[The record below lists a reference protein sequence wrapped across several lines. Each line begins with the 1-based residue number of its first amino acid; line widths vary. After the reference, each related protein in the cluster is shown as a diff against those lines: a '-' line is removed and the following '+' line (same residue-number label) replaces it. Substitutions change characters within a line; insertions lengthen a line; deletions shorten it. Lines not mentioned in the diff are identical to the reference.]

1 MKLSE
6 ILKFLNSDTNIELDL
21 EIQHLAKIEDASQ
34 GDITFLS
41 NPKYRKFL
49 LSTNASAILVD
60 KNVDYKEIEARKNP
74 IVLVKVDNPYL
85 AFLRLLDLFYP
96 PPVPLAK
103 GIHPSAVVSPDAII
117 GANVAI
123 GANVF
128 IGNRCIIGDNTQIWH
143 NAVLFDDVTVGSN
156 TTIYSN
162 VTVREQCKIGSN
174 VIIHSGT
181 VVGSDGFGFAPKD
194 DGTYEKI
201 PQRGIVIIEDN
212 VEIGS
217 NCSIDRA
224 TLGETRIC
232 KGAKLDNL
240 IQIAHNVIVGEN
252 TVIAAQTG
260 ISGSTKIGKN
270 CILAGQVGI
279 VGHINIANRTTIAA
293 QSGISK
299 SINEEGKT
307 YFGYPA
313 TEIAEMRRIVAAQ
326 RQLPGIVFEIENLKK
341 KIAELEEKLKED
353 KG

>member
-6 ILKFLNSDTNIELDL
+6 IIKFLNAEANFSSDV
-21 EIQHLAKIEDASQ
+21 EIKHLAKIEEASD

-41 NPKYRKFL
+41 NPKYNKFL
-49 LSTNASAILVD
+49 ITTNASAILVD
-60 KNVDYKEIEARKNP
+60 KNIEYKELKERKSP
-74 IVLVKVDNPYL
+74 IILVRVDNPYI
-85 AFLRLLDLFYP
+85 AFLRLIDIFYP
-96 PPVPLAK
+96 SPTPLAK
-103 GIHPSAVVSPDAII
+103 GIHNTAVISPDARI
-117 GANVAI
+117 GENVAI

-128 IGNRCIIGDNTQIWH
+128 IGNRCIIGKNTQIWH
-143 NAVLFDDVTVGSN
+143 NTVLFDDVIVGDNTV
-156 TTIYSN
+156 IYSN
-162 VTVREQCKIGSN
+162 VTVREQCRIGKN

-181 VVGSDGFGFAPKD
+181 VVGSDGFGFAPKP

-201 PQRGIVIIEDN
+201 PQRGIVVIEDD

-224 TLGETRIC
+224 TLGETKIC
-232 KGAKLDNL
+232 RGAKLDNL

-270 CILAGQVGI
+270 CVLAGQVGL
-279 VGHINIANRTTIAA
+279 VGHIMIADRTTIAA

-299 SINEEGKT
+299 SITEEGKT

-313 TEIAEMRRIVAAQ
+313 TEISEMRRIVAAN
-326 RQLPGIVFEIENLKK
+326 RQLPKLLIEIEELKR
-341 KIAELEEKLKED
+341 KIKYLED
-353 KG
+353 KLSEENK